1 LYCEEPGFD
10 SGRKPRLK
18 QKDAGSL
25 REMTNGEQR
34 MLFRGVAAGTLMG
47 IAIGLII
54 ALSIMAKP
62 ELFAALIR

>member
-1 LYCEEPGFD
+1 
-10 SGRKPRLK
+10 
-18 QKDAGSL
+18 
-25 REMTNGEQR
+25 MTNAEQR

-62 ELFAALIR
+62 DLFAAMVR